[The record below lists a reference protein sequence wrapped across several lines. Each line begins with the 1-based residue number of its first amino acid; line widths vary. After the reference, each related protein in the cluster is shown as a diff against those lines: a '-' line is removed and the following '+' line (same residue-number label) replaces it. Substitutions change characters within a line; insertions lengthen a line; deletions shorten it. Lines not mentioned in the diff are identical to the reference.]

1 MTMTSIEKIESNREN
16 ALAST
21 GPKSAEGK
29 AIVSRN
35 AIRHG
40 LLSWKPVIPGFETV
54 EDWDSHHERTLE
66 SLAPVG
72 YAETMLAERAAL
84 LLWRLDRVSRYER
97 EVTAIA
103 LEHAEARK
111 QPKLEEA
118 ERTVETAHARV
129 SFAEGLRSLPAGTP
143 LESEFAAR
151 FLEQAA
157 GNADLDLYEMRGWP
171 SFVSDE
177 STLEDLEWT
186 AGRLLECV
194 QVVAKQAKIDADELL
209 DGISETARDSL
220 AHAQKE
226 RAKLQTSFDRERR
239 GLLLPDSLT
248 MEKVNRYETTL
259 ERSLLKTLHEL
270 ERRQAARDGQT
281 VPLPVAVDVNVSGA
295 GQE

>member
-1 MTMTSIEKIESNREN
+1 MTTTTLAKIEANREN

-21 GPKSAEGK
+21 GPKSADGK
-29 AIVSRN
+29 AIVSGN

-54 EDWDSHHERTLE
+54 EDWESHHERTLD

-111 QPKLEEA
+111 QPKLDEA
-118 ERTVETAHARV
+118 EQSVAAAQARV
-129 SFAEGLRSLPAGTP
+129 SFAEGLRSLPPDTP
-143 LESEFAAR
+143 LDSDIAAR

-157 GNADLDLYEMRGWP
+157 GDADVALYEMGGWP
-171 SFVSDE
+171 SYVKGDT
-177 STLEDLEWT
+177 TLEDIDWT

-194 QVVAKQAKIDADELL
+194 QVVARQAKMDADELL
-209 DGISETARDSL
+209 DGMIESARDSL
-220 AHAQKE
+220 CHAQKE
-226 RAKLQTSFDRERR
+226 LAKVRASQDRERR

-270 ERRQAARDGQT
+270 ERRQAARDGQA
-281 VPLPVAVDVNVSGA
+281 VPLPVAVDVNLSGP